1 MCIVYPSVDP
11 NKLKQINCAYRL
23 PPDVIQFDVWAREVL
38 FRYRSSAVGF
48 KSDNPDWF
56 VYYIGEDNAVNLE
69 RSRPVSVVCVPGD
82 EVAQIMEGKQ
92 IYFTLPRYSPH
103 TINGWIG
110 LYATQRRTFKK
121 PIPCISGY
129 IMSLVKVRAFYPTL
143 KEWEELDG
151 QILATNFPTL
161 EDRDE
166 LAAVTNERQPL
177 VCQVLKAKPLPE
189 PIRVCRP
196 VPIWT
201 WQLPDGLLDWFEDA
215 CLGWGPSESNDEV
228 CDDAI

>member
-1 MCIVYPSVDP
+1 
-11 NKLKQINCAYRL
+11 L
-23 PPDVIQFDVWAREVL
+23 PPDVIQFDVLTREVL
-38 FRYRSSAVGF
+38 FRYRSSAAGF
-48 KSDNPDWF
+48 KSDSPGWT
-56 VYYIGEDNAVNLE
+56 VYYVGEDSAINEV
-69 RSRPVSVVCVPGD
+69 RDQQVRVVCVPGD
-82 EVAQIMEGKQ
+82 EVAQIMAGKQ

-151 QILATNFPTL
+151 QILATNYPVL
-161 EDRDE
+161 ENWDD
-166 LAAVTNERQPL
+166 LAAVTNERRPL
-177 VCQVLKAKPLPE
+177 VCQVLELQPLPE
-189 PIRVCRP
+189 PIRVHQP

-215 CLGWGPSESNDEV
+215 CLGWRLNGKGV
-228 CDDAI
+228 CDAAI